1 MNATKCT
8 CIKQVCN
15 MSSISQLFYF
25 CRTYVID
32 IKNDI
37 IFIYLCL
44 FFKIKCTKIKVILI
58 LLIAYY
64 KLFIHV
70 YGVTK
75 PKICR

>member
-32 IKNDI
+32 IKNDTLYLS
-37 IFIYLCL
+37 IFVCFLKLNAPKLRL
-44 FFKIKCTKIKVILI
+44 F
-58 LLIAYY
+58 
-64 KLFIHV
+64 
-70 YGVTK
+70 
-75 PKICR
+75 